1 MLKIAVCIKQI
12 PLIEDANFDAE
23 TKTIKRDG
31 PAVISAF
38 DLRAISLA
46 VELKNKH
53 GAECTVVTMGPPQAR
68 QALVDA
74 LAMGIDHAVHLEDRA
89 FAGSDTLATARA
101 LATWLARG
109 SFDLVLLGKYS
120 LDAETGQVGP
130 EIAELIAAA
139 QITGVRK
146 LEIDGRI
153 IRAERESDEGY
164 EEIKAVLPAVLTCA
178 ERVAQPIKMKPGAQE
193 AAKSKPIQVVRAG
206 ELSSAAEAFGFAG
219 SPTWVQDVLVQ
230 STPKTECKF
239 IDAADPERAA
249 AALVESLDQ
258 AGALT
263 PRKRERRSVAPGIRN
278 GTRNRDIWVACEMDL
293 RGRVT
298 RGSLELLSSAD
309 QLAASL
315 GGAVVAVGFPKAF
328 AQHAGLVAS
337 YGADHLMVLDHRELE
352 SYSPA
357 SAAAAVAELVRERM
371 PWGLLLP
378 ASERGRDWGPRLAAR
393 LGLGLTGDA
402 IGLEVD
408 EQDRMVALKPAFG
421 GNIVAPIL
429 SKTYPQMATVRQ
441 GMLELAE
448 PCAKRAAAIETI
460 VPQLSPAPLSEVIA
474 QHSLLDES
482 IEPLEGAEVVVGVGT
497 GVGGPEGVAQA
508 TDFARVMHA
517 SLCATRRVTDAGWVP
532 RQLQVGLTGKAI
544 DPRLYLAIGIRG
556 VPNHTVGIKRAE
568 TVVAIN
574 NDPEAAIFERANFG
588 IVADWAVILPAMR
601 KAFRD
606 RLV

>member
-46 VELKNKH
+46 VELKNRH

-74 LAMGIDHAVHLEDRA
+74 LAMGMDRAVHLEDRA

-153 IRAERESDEGY
+153 IRAERESDEGF
-164 EEIKAVLPAVLTCA
+164 EEIKALLPAVLTCA

-206 ELSSAAEAFGFAG
+206 ELSSAADAFGFGG
-219 SPTWVQDVLVQ
+219 SPTWVQDVIAQ
-230 STPKTECKF
+230 PTPKTECKF

-263 PRKRERRSVAPGIRN
+263 PRQRERRLVAPGIRN

-293 RGRVT
+293 RGHVT

-315 GGAVVAVGFPKAF
+315 GGAVVAVGFPKSF

-337 YGADHLMVLDHRELE
+337 YGADHIVVLDHRELE

-448 PCAKRAAAIETI
+448 PRAERVAAVEIITPE
-460 VPQLSPAPLSEVIA
+460 LSAPLSEVVA

-508 TDFARVMHA
+508 TDFARVIRA

-574 NDPEAAIFERANFG
+574 NDPEAAIFERANLG
-588 IVADWAVILPAMR
+588 IVADWAVILPAMK

-606 RLV
+606 RLA

>member
-1 MLKIAVCIKQI
+1 MLKVAVCIKQI

-74 LAMGIDHAVHLEDRA
+74 LAMGMDHAVHLEDRA

-109 SFDLVLLGKYS
+109 SFDLILLGKYS

-164 EEIKAVLPAVLTCA
+164 EEIKALLPAVLTCA

-206 ELSSAAEAFGFAG
+206 ELSSAADAFGFAG

-230 STPKTECKF
+230 PTPKTECKF

-249 AALVESLDQ
+249 AALVENLDR

-263 PRKRERRSVAPGIRN
+263 PRTRERRQVAPGIRK

-293 RGRVT
+293 HEHVT

-315 GGAVVAVGFPKAF
+315 GGAVVAIGFPKSF

-337 YGADHLMVLDHRELE
+337 YGADHVMVLDHRELE

-448 PCAKRAAAIETI
+448 PCAERAVAVETM
-460 VPQLSPAPLSEVIA
+460 VPQLSPAPLSEVVA

-508 TDFARVMHA
+508 TDFARAIRA

-588 IVADWAVILPAMR
+588 IVADWAVILPAIK

-606 RLV
+606 RLA

>member
-46 VELKNKH
+46 VDLKNRH
-53 GAECTVVTMGPPQAR
+53 GGEATVVTMGPPQAR

-74 LAMGIDHAVHLEDRA
+74 LAMGMDHAVHLEDRA

-101 LATWLARG
+101 LATWLARD

-130 EIAELIAAA
+130 EIAELMAAA

-146 LEIDGRI
+146 LEIDGQTL
-153 IRAERESDEGY
+153 RAERESDEGY
-164 EEIKAVLPAVLTCA
+164 DEIEARMPAVLTCA
-178 ERVAQPIKMKPGAQE
+178 ERVAQPIRMKPGAQD
-193 AAKSKPIQVVRAG
+193 AAKAKPITVVRAG
-206 ELSSAAEAFGFAG
+206 ELNGAADAFGFDG
-219 SPTWVQDVLVQ
+219 SPTWVQEVRAQ
-230 STPKTECKF
+230 QTPKTECQF

-249 AALVESLDQ
+249 AKLIEELDRI
-258 AGALT
+258 GALK
-263 PRKRERRSVAPGIRN
+263 PRTRLRRPIAPAIRSSA
-278 GTRNRDIWVACEMDL
+278 RNRDIWVVCDINLHGVA
-293 RGRVT
+293 T
-298 RGSLELLSSAD
+298 HGSLELLSAAD
-309 QLAASL
+309 HLAATL
-315 GGAVVAVGFPKAF
+315 GGAVVALGYPKSF
-328 AQHAGLVAS
+328 AKHAGLLAS
-337 YGADHLMVLDHRELE
+337 YGADRIIALDHPALE
-352 SYSPA
+352 SYSPDC
-357 SAAAAVAELVRERM
+357 VAESLTELVRERM

-402 IGLEVD
+402 VGLEVD
-408 EQDRMVALKPAFG
+408 DRQRMIALKPAFG

-429 SKTYPQMATVRQ
+429 SRTYPQMATVRQ
-441 GMLELAE
+441 GMLELGE
-448 PCAKRAAAIETI
+448 PCAERIAPIEI
-460 VPQLSPAPLSEVIA
+460 VVPQVSNPLTRLIA
-474 QHSLLDES
+474 EHSLLDETLT
-482 IEPLEGAEVVVGVGT
+482 PLEGAEVVVGIGT
-497 GVGGPEGVAQA
+497 GVGGPEGVAQV
-508 TDFARVMHA
+508 TDFARAIHA
-517 SLCATRRVTDAGWVP
+517 GLCATRRVTDAGWVP

-544 DPRLYLAIGIRG
+544 DPRLYFSFGIRG

-574 NDPEAAIFERANFG
+574 NDPEAVIFERANFG
-588 IVADWAVILPAMR
+588 IVADWAAVLPAL
-601 KAFRD
+601 KDAFAN
-606 RLV
+606 RLRG